1 MRAAPFKR
9 GFVKGGFGG
18 CVSMVAIEHG
28 DLIEQRR
35 GGVDVLRILVR
46 NLAVHEQSGAVM
58 IRSST
63 ASHGR
68 QGWLLFRLGQPVMA
82 FHGDDGGQTGLEA
95 LLSIEQD
102 ALEVENELLLFELT
116 MNALRTVMADHPS
129 SILHLEHHE
138 EKGDSDSWWS
148 SVRLPSSSWRRA
160 ARLEDIEALALST
173 EHRQRAPSQGVGAGP
188 VIEPGRIYLL
198 DSPDPHPMIQL
209 GVELAERGMP
219 LLGLFGLPHA
229 ETESTRRLP
238 LPQSHALL
246 SPHGSYDVL
255 ADRAAISAVVNAFQ
269 WGNERSVIVLDG
281 LDRLGNAFG
290 DGGMLDVFRS
300 ICDGVRFNDHV
311 ALVTTDLAMFETSVQ
326 HSLLAEV
333 SLLRSSVV
341 EAWNDDPDALWDQPL
356 LLAPD
361 EEEEQWLDAQIRH
374 QGAKV
379 GGPPVPETVVLEGG
393 SYEPDEE
400 ERAQATQAL
409 ADVVEAWPAEGPGVP
424 QGASPLAQPIEV
436 GSTAW
441 RPANEQAP
449 IEGRFVSESPRAVD
463 DALIEIH
470 EQKAPRPAPK
480 SRSAVEPAPPKLR
493 TAQRLPKRKPAPA
506 LPSIKQGLT
515 PSRSSAVAGSAP
527 PLPDWPEKTKPV
539 KAYRKENM
547 DVFSEKQERAL
558 ERHANIKRPMG
569 TNAIKDNVSSSPNL
583 EDLSLPT
590 SKVSKTVRL
599 PSNESAEPLS
609 NSLRPV
615 ESETKPS
622 RETSSKE
629 QVSLNMDEVYRRWST
644 FDEPDGM
651 DATALYDEY
660 GEALERYKGGDE

>member
-1 MRAAPFKR
+1 
-9 GFVKGGFGG
+9 
-18 CVSMVAIEHG
+18 MVAIEHG

-63 ASHGR
+63 SSHER

-82 FHGDDGGQTGLEA
+82 FHRGEGEQTGLEA

-116 MNALRTVMADHPS
+116 MNALRSVMNDNPS

-160 ARLEDIEALALST
+160 ARLEDIEALALSS
-173 EHRQRAPSQGVGAGP
+173 EHRQRSSLQGSGTAPA
-188 VIEPGRIYLL
+188 IEPGRIYLL

-238 LPQSHALL
+238 LPQSYALL

-255 ADRAAISAVVNAFQ
+255 ADRAAMNAVVNAFQ

-281 LDRLGNAFG
+281 LDRLGNSFG

-333 SLLRSSVV
+333 TLLRSSVI
-341 EAWNDDPDALWDQPL
+341 EAWNEDPDALWDQPL

-379 GGPPVPETVVLEGG
+379 GGPPAPVPVVLEGG
-393 SYEPDEE
+393 SYEPDDE

-409 ADVVEAWPAEGPGVP
+409 ADVVQSWPDEGSATP
-424 QGASPLAQPIEV
+424 QGGQSPLAEPLEV

-441 RPANEQAP
+441 RPTHDQAP
-449 IEGRFVSESPRAVD
+449 IEGRFVSDSPRAVD
-463 DALIEIH
+463 ETVAESFGTDVI
-470 EQKAPRPAPK
+470 RPA
-480 SRSAVEPAPPKLR
+480 SRAHVSVEESPPKIR
-493 TAQRLPKRKPAPA
+493 SPQRLPKRKSAPA
-506 LPSIKQGLT
+506 LPAIKHGLT

-527 PLPDWPEKTKPV
+527 PLPDWPEKPKPV

-558 ERHANIKRPMG
+558 ERHASIKRPMH
-569 TNAIKDNVSSSPNL
+569 TNAIKDSVSSSPDL
-583 EDLSLPT
+583 ESLALPP
-590 SKVSKTVRL
+590 SEVSKTVRL
-599 PSNESAEPLS
+599 PSDESTKPLS
-609 NSLRPV
+609 NSLRLV
-615 ESETKPS
+615 ETDAKPS
-622 RETSSKE
+622 REISSKD
-629 QVSLNMDEVYRRWST
+629 QATVDMDEVYRRWST
-644 FDEPDGM
+644 FEEPDGM